1 MGTNILTTDSLP
13 DVDTSGYIPPDVG
26 ERYGPIIEK
35 ADGFAQVSVLPAP
48 LSDAAGHS
56 FGEPVHYSCV
66 CALSFGGNINAG
78 ALGYSSNC
86 LHHDL
91 HVLTNPVQPPSTP
104 SSRTGW
110 SNSTESYPV
119 FGQAPRV
126 ETRPSEPY

>member
-1 MGTNILTTDSLP
+1 MVHVGVLVLLISEPSWSATAHAGMGTNILTTDSLP

-66 CALSFGGNINAG
+66 CALSFGGNING
-78 ALGYSSNC
+78 CVRLQQQ
-86 LHHDL
+86 LL
-91 HVLTNPVQPPSTP
+91 
-104 SSRTGW
+104 
-110 SNSTESYPV
+110 
-119 FGQAPRV
+119 AP
-126 ETRPSEPY
+126 